1 MKYVKEIVPY
11 VKIFL
16 FAYLVIMIL
25 PIHHATGLNI
35 QSYIQWAIF
44 GCMKHNNII
53 LDQGIGVGKKVSW
66 LNKCNKT
73 RALLPNVNKPNK
85 NKHKCSN

>member
-16 FAYLVIMIL
+16 FAYLVIMTL

-35 QSYIQWAIF
+35 QSYILPINKWVKFNLFIF
-44 GCMKHNNII
+44 VKLYSAN
-53 LDQGIGVGKKVSW
+53 
-66 LNKCNKT
+66 
-73 RALLPNVNKPNK
+73 
-85 NKHKCSN
+85 